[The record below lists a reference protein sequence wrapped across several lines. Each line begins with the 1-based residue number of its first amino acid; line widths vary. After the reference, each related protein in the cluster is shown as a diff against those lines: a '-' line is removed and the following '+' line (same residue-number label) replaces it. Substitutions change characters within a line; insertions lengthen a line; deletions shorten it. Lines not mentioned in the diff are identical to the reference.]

1 MVKLNQIM
9 SQKIGLIWFGF
20 DIIFKLNKSNFY
32 FTFNLNDFYLK
43 IKPNSMINTSS
54 YLYMCERNTHL
65 PHHKGVL
72 VVGWVNLAL
81 KVWWR
86 KHHYLINVKYILI

>member
-43 IKPNSMINTSS
+43 IKLT
-54 YLYMCERNTHL
+54 
-65 PHHKGVL
+65 
-72 VVGWVNLAL
+72 
-81 KVWWR
+81 
-86 KHHYLINVKYILI
+86 